1 MPKKFRNNIR
11 LIVVLSVVIVL
22 LGLVVEDVVWMVLFE
37 VICVVV
43 VVVSVVAASVVA
55 VSVVPLVELV
65 SLMIF
70 SIQFENLATFVYMP
84 GRPTGHLL
92 IPQEIIP
99 IMVALPSTF
108 LIRPPRIIKITS
120 KYWYIGKNHLLKLVS

>member
-55 VSVVPLVELV
+55 VSVVPLVEV

-108 LIRPPRIIKITS
+108 LIRPPRIIKIIS
-120 KYWYIGKNHLLKLVS
+120 KYWYIGKNHVLKLVS

>member
-1 MPKKFRNNIR
+1 M
-11 LIVVLSVVIVL
+11 VLSVVIVL

-108 LIRPPRIIKITS
+108 LIKPPEIIKIIFQT
-120 KYWYIGKNHLLKLVS
+120 

>member
-37 VICVVV
+37 VVIVVPF
-43 VVVSVVAASVVA
+43 VAASVVA
-55 VSVVPLVELV
+55 VSVVPLVEV

-108 LIRPPRIIKITS
+108 LIRPPKIIKIIS
-120 KYWYIGKNHLLKLVS
+120 KYW